1 MTRGITVAGVGEVR
15 GVPDVAFVSL
25 GVEVTAPSAREARTG
40 SATAAAAVL
49 SSLANNNVA
58 SSDIQ
63 TASVTLQPQYDY
75 NSGSGP
81 VLRGYTATNTL
92 SVTLRDLARS
102 GEVID
107 DALEAGGNAGR
118 LNSLRFGFSNIS
130 SLLTQA
136 RKAAIADARSR
147 AQTFA
152 EAAEVGVGRVV
163 SVTDVSSAGDAPSPR
178 RMVAELAKASPIEP
192 GESAVSAAV
201 VVRFAIL

>member
-15 GVPDVAFVSL
+15 AVPDVAFVSL
-25 GVEVTAPSAREARTG
+25 GVEVSALSAREARTG
-40 SATAAAAVL
+40 AATAAAAVL
-49 SSLANNNVA
+49 SSLARNNVVSA
-58 SSDIQ
+58 DIQ

-118 LNSLRFGFSNIS
+118 MNNLRFGFSDTTVM
-130 SLLTQA
+130 LKEA
-136 RKAAIADARSR
+136 RGAAIADARSR
-147 AQTFA
+147 AETFA
-152 EAAEVGVGRVV
+152 EAAGVSVGRVV
-163 SVTDVSSAGDAPSPR
+163 SVTEVSGGGDAPSPR

-192 GESAVSAAV
+192 GENAVAV
-201 VVRFAIL
+201 AVIVRFAIL

>member
-1 MTRGITVAGVGEVR
+1 MTRGITVAGVGEIR
-15 GVPDVAFVSL
+15 AVPDIAIVSL
-25 GVEVTAPSAREARTG
+25 GVEVTAPNARDARTG
-40 SATAAAAVL
+40 AANAAAAVL
-49 SSLANNNVA
+49 ASLEQNNVLPA
-58 SSDIQ
+58 DIQ

-107 DALEAGGNAGR
+107 EALEAGGNQGR
-118 LNSLRFGFSNIS
+118 LNNLRFSFSDTS
-130 SLLTQA
+130 RMLSEA

-147 AQTFA
+147 AETFA
-152 EAAEVGVGRVV
+152 EAAGVAVGRVV
-163 SVTDVSSAGDAPSPR
+163 SVTDVSGSGDSPSPR
-178 RMVAELAKASPIEP
+178 QMVAELAKASPVEP
-192 GESAVSAAV
+192 GENTVSVAV